1 MGTLA
6 ERLNTMTIRAASPD
20 DSVRLYITGIGAL
33 HIEFVKD
40 ALERH
45 TASTLSKQLSHVCT
59 VAMQQR
65 HRQML
70 MASGGDTDTG
80 VGEADG
86 FTRTRRP
93 SFPDPDGPG
102 ITALGRSPEAVI
114 TVRRIPGGIFAVK
127 VRKGTLGR
135 YNAEQLAVELHRA
148 LLEASADYRLQLAA
162 AFDDHESWPLLST
175 TVSASFAP

>member
-6 ERLNTMTIRAASPD
+6 ERLNTMAIRAASPD
-20 DSVRLYITGIGAL
+20 DSVRLYITGGGAL

-45 TASTLSKQLSHVCT
+45 TASTLSTQLSHVCT
-59 VAMQQR
+59 VAMRQR
-65 HRQML
+65 HRQVL
-70 MASGGDTDTG
+70 MASSGETDPG
-80 VGEADG
+80 AGEAEDS
-86 FTRTRRP
+86 THRP
-93 SFPDPDGPG
+93 SFPDPEGPG
-102 ITALGRSPEAVI
+102 ITALGRSPEEVI
-114 TVRRIPGGIFAVK
+114 TVRRIPGGIFSVK

-135 YNAEQLAVELHRA
+135 YNAGQLTVELHRA

-162 AFDDHESWPLLST
+162 SVDDDESWPLLSA